1 MKNQFFYSRTT
12 ENKEFR
18 DSLNINKI
26 IRTVTHTDN
35 NIIVILDDFN
45 ERVQDIPEVKK
56 GKITGYKKVR
66 QTVQSE
72 IHLSPEDGERLFK
85 LLNIEA

>member
-1 MKNQFFYSRTT
+1 MKNQFVYTRKT
-12 ENKEFR
+12 EDKEFR

-35 NIIVILDDFN
+35 TVIVLLDDFN
-45 ERVQDIPEVKK
+45 ERVQDIPEVKN

-72 IHLSPEDGERLFK
+72 IHLSPEDGERLYK